1 MNTNTPHIAVI
12 GAGPGG
18 LACARMLQQHGVDV
32 TVYDRD
38 NAVDDRDPGGT
49 LDLHADTG
57 QIALADA
64 GLEAE
69 FTALSRPEGQ
79 FKTTRDQ
86 HGTLLNSFEPEQ
98 DDTAAPEI
106 DRGQLRALLAASV
119 LPGTIQWGHK
129 LRHVEPLGG
138 GRHRLE
144 FDGGGHVDADVV
156 IGADGAS
163 SRVRPLLTSAT
174 THYSGV
180 TFFDV
185 RFDDADHR
193 HPQVAEL
200 VGDGHMFS
208 RDNTGRAIIGQRN
221 SNGRVRGFVALR
233 IELEWHLEAG
243 INLDDTPAVRRFL
256 LSAFDGWAERML
268 TFVTDNDG
276 PYVSRPIH
284 TLPAPLRWDHNP
296 GVTLL
301 GDAAHVMSPF
311 GGHGVNLAMLDGV
324 ELAHAIATAPTIEA
338 AIIRYE
344 RTMFERS
351 GPLAVNANAALEAFF
366 GSGDREHRPP
376 DHHAEHAA
384 YRAAA
389 IAYRERS
396 AQASSRV

>member
-1 MNTNTPHIAVI
+1 
-12 GAGPGG
+12 
-18 LACARMLQQHGVDV
+18 
-32 TVYDRD
+32 
-38 NAVDDRDPGGT
+38 
-49 LDLHADTG
+49 
-57 QIALADA
+57 
-64 GLEAE
+64 
-69 FTALSRPEGQ
+69 
-79 FKTTRDQ
+79 
-86 HGTLLNSFEPEQ
+86 
-98 DDTAAPEI
+98 
-106 DRGQLRALLAASV
+106 
-119 LPGTIQWGHK
+119 

-138 GRHRLE
+138 GQHRLE
-144 FDGGGHVDADVV
+144 FDGGGHVDADLV
-156 IGADGAS
+156 IGADGAW

-174 THYSGV
+174 SHYSGV

-233 IELEWHLEAG
+233 IDLDWYLQAG
-243 INLDDTPAVRRFL
+243 INRDDTPAVRRFL

-276 PYVSRPIH
+276 PYVGRPIH
-284 TLPAPLRWDHNP
+284 TLPAPLRWDHSP
-296 GVTLL
+296 AVTLL

-324 ELAHAIATAPTIEA
+324 ELAHAIATEPTVEA

-366 GSGDREHRPP
+366 GGGDHQPP

-396 AQASSRV
+396 SQAGSQA